1 MGTTNVYDQDFYRW
15 ALQQSQLLRER
26 QFDQV
31 DWQNVIEEIEDLGRS
46 QYRALTSAVEQLTWH
61 LLKWQLQ
68 PERRSKSWKQSINK
82 QRLQIEKLLDDNPSL
97 KSKLDEIV
105 QRGYKYGRKGAIQE
119 TELSSD
125 LFPHD
130 CPYSWQ
136 QLVDDSFFPN

>member
-61 LLKWQLQ
+61 L
-68 PERRSKSWKQSINK
+68 
-82 QRLQIEKLLDDNPSL
+82 
-97 KSKLDEIV
+97 
-105 QRGYKYGRKGAIQE
+105 
-119 TELSSD
+119 
-125 LFPHD
+125 
-130 CPYSWQ
+130 
-136 QLVDDSFFPN
+136 